1 MPFSQGHALLIG
13 VGAYQHTPRLN
24 VPITVADAQAVAQ
37 VLRDPRFCGYPETQV
52 TLLHDA
58 QATSAGILAALDRL
72 AERAGI
78 QDTIVLFYS
87 GHGDFGDDG
96 EYHLTS
102 YETRITEGK
111 VVAGTGLSQKL
122 LLEKLRGLRARRT
135 LLVFNACHAGAVAP
149 ALGAQDAP
157 SPGQSPP
164 DELTSALLASGAG
177 RIIISASRAAQLSYI
192 GAGKLT
198 LFTQALVSG
207 LLGQGVEGRNGYI
220 SAFDLYTYIY
230 TTVSEKVKRDFG
242 AAQEPELTVL
252 KGVGPFAVALYRGA
266 TALGAVDEQ
275 AAPPAGAAT
284 RAVSAEES
292 QRALERIISVG
303 QGVAVGG
310 DVSGGTVVGR
320 DQINAQR
327 AQGFI
332 NRVSGSVNQN
342 TGTQQN
348 IDTGGGTIFTTG
360 GGDFAGGSID
370 KRQGTSF
377 VDGSVISGNV
387 IGASPD
393 MLADVLGD
401 LAPQQPTLDG
411 ALAQTRQVA
420 EQASKRGDDDLADD
434 MAGVIT
440 PLEVALKA
448 EQAGRAERRAAKLD
462 EARTAMGR
470 LVPGHPELR
479 TLAEALGH
487 IV

>member
-1 MPFSQGHALLIG
+1 MPFSHGHALLIG
-13 VGAYQHTPRLN
+13 VGSYQDTPRLN
-24 VPITVADAQAVAQ
+24 VPITVADARAVAQ
-37 VLRDPRFCGYPETQV
+37 VLRDPHFCGYPEAQV

-58 QATSAGILAALDRL
+58 QATSAGILAALDQL
-72 AERAGI
+72 AERAGL
-78 QDTIVLFYS
+78 QDTVVLFYS

-102 YETRITEGK
+102 YETRVADGK
-111 VVAGTGLSQKL
+111 VVAGTGLSQKV
-122 LLEKLRGLRARRT
+122 LLEKLRRLRARRT
-135 LLVFNACHAGAVAP
+135 LLVFNACHSGAVVP
-149 ALGAQDAP
+149 ALGATDAP
-157 SPGQSPP
+157 PTGQNPP
-164 DELTSALLASGAG
+164 DELTSALLATGTG

-230 TTVSEKVKRDFG
+230 TAVSEKVKRDFG

-252 KGVGPFAVALYRGA
+252 KSVGPFAVALYRGA

-292 QRALERIISVG
+292 RRALERIVSVG

-310 DVSGGTVVGR
+310 NVSGGTVVGR
-320 DQINAQR
+320 DQINAQGS
-327 AQGFI
+327 QGFI
-332 NRVSGSVNQN
+332 NQASGPVSQN
-342 TGTQQN
+342 FGTQQN
-348 IDTGGGTIFTTG
+348 IDSGGGTVISTG
-360 GGDFAGGSID
+360 GGDYAGGNLD
-370 KRQGTSF
+370 KRQGEVF

-401 LAPQQPTLDG
+401 LAPQQPSLEQT
-411 ALAQTRQVA
+411 LAQARQAA
-420 EQASKRGDDDLADD
+420 EQARGRGDDDLADD
-434 MAGVIT
+434 LDSVIA
-440 PLEVALKA
+440 PLDAARKA
-448 EQAGRAERRAAKLD
+448 DQAGRSERRAAKLD
-462 EARTAMGR
+462 EARAALGR
-470 LVPGHPELR
+470 LVPGRPELR
-479 TLAEALGH
+479 ALAEMLGR
-487 IV
+487 VA